1 MSQTV
6 DRLAEQRAL
15 DEHYMRLALLLADE
29 AEKLGEVPVGAI
41 LVRENQ
47 IIGQGFNQPIG
58 THDPSAHAEIQA
70 LRSAG
75 AFEQNYRL
83 PGASLY
89 VTLEPCLMCAGAI
102 FQARLSRV
110 VFGAKEPKTGVA
122 GSTLNLFDN
131 AQLNHHT
138 QCEGGVL
145 EIFCAEKLSSFFAKR
160 RLLRRNNLLAQ
171 EE

>member
-1 MSQTV
+1 MTFSGSMDSIDQ
-6 DRLAEQRAL
+6 
-15 DEHYMRLALLLADE
+15 YWMRHALLLAARAE
-29 AEKLGEVPVGAI
+29 AEGEVPVGAV
-41 LVRENQ
+41 LVRDGEV
-47 IIGQGFNQPIG
+47 IGEGWNCPIG

-70 LRSAG
+70 LRAAG

-83 PGASLY
+83 PGVSLY